1 MKITHVRNATMLLE
15 ADGVRVLIDPMLGA
29 RGSQPP
35 FRSETGDVSRNPLVD
50 LVVPLS
56 DLLRPDIVVVTHTH
70 TDHWDAAAAALLP
83 RDVPI
88 LVQDDA
94 DAGALAGSGFTDVRV
109 LADALEIGGVRF
121 HRTGG
126 QHGSSEF
133 VARYPKIGT
142 VMGVVV
148 RGATEPAVYIAG
160 DTVLGDD
167 VRAAIAAHAPE
178 VIVLNT
184 GEARLPGSGPI
195 IMGAHDVVDVG
206 HLAPDAH
213 LVAVHMEALNHCV
226 VTRDEV
232 RRAAADAGIGA
243 RVWVP
248 GDGET
253 RDF

>member
-15 ADGVRVLIDPMLGA
+15 VDGMQVLIDPMLGA

-56 DLLRPDIVVVTHTH
+56 DLLHPNVVVVTHTH

-83 RDVPI
+83 RDMPI

-94 DAGALAGSGFTDVRV
+94 DAGALAESGFTDVRV
-109 LADALEIGGVRF
+109 LTDALEVGGVRF

-148 RGATEPAVYIAG
+148 RGATGPAVYLAG

-167 VRAAIAAHAPE
+167 VRSAIAAHVPD

-184 GEARLPGSGPI
+184 GEARLPDSGPI
-195 IMGAHDVVDVG
+195 IMGAHDVVDVAR
-206 HLAPDAH
+206 LAPDARI
-213 LVAVHMEALNHCV
+213 VAVHMEALNHCV
-226 VTRDEV
+226 VSRDDV
-232 RRAAADAGIGA
+232 RRAAADARIDA
-243 RVWVP
+243 RLWVP
-248 GDGET
+248 EDGEM